1 MMLSLWNKF
10 IVSIIFIYFFFNYT
24 VFKWKYSVTTENE
37 NSKIFTYSL
46 LHFQQATVTLERGHF
61 LQLKLND
68 RL

>member
-10 IVSIIFIYFFFNYT
+10 IVSFLFFLNYT